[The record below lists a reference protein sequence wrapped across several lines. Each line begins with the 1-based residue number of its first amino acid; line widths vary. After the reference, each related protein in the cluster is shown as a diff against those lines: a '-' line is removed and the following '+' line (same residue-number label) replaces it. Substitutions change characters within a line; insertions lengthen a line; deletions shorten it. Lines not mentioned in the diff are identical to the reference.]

1 MKTLIAAAVLLFP
14 LVVNAET
21 VDKEVSRQT
30 TDITVALHPSSV
42 RCSALGYGSPE
53 LKVDVPDLDWAA
65 VFNHRQLGEGEPCM
79 AAGACTST
87 NTPGRVLAGGEGD
100 VPAQV
105 LVVHTEV
112 GTIDKVHA
120 TCTRE
125 LVEELTMQ
133 LRGLTFTHRK
143 STPLAPWTAAECRK
157 LYK

>member
-1 MKTLIAAAVLLFP
+1 
-14 LVVNAET
+14 
-21 VDKEVSRQT
+21 
-30 TDITVALHPSSV
+30 V
-42 RCSALGYGSPE
+42 RCSALGYGQPE

-79 AAGACTST
+79 AAGVCGGT
-87 NTPGRVLAGGEGD
+87 NTPARVLAGGEGD
-100 VPAQV
+100 VPAHL

-112 GTIDKVHA
+112 GTITAGHS

-125 LVEELTMQ
+125 LVEELTMA
-133 LRGLTFTHRK
+133 LRGLTFAHRK